1 MPLLVASAGC
11 ATQTVAVS
19 DVRSFKPLTWSCKDT
34 AQTRAGVVA
43 HNSVLES
50 LKSGK
55 RIVYKDDC
63 PQEAKPTS

>member
-1 MPLLVASAGC
+1 MPLLLGNVGC

-34 AQTRAGVVA
+34 ETTRKGIAA